1 MDKSIKIE
9 NLIEKQGKERPL
21 ILFAKSDLYDHYK
34 YIYKGLNLFF
44 GENNQIKTTENIS
57 LYDSLDCFI
66 KPKIISKENWLC
78 NHCKSNLC
86 KRNMSLYKL
95 PYYLII
101 QLKKEKDEFIEYKE
115 ILNLKDYI
123 SSEDKDNS
131 IYDLYAV
138 LLKKEAFPGYNYFNY
153 CKNFNNWISFSNNEL
168 KLIEN
173 PNTRIG
179 YLLFYKRRNLD

>member
-1 MDKSIKIE
+1 M
-9 NLIEKQGKERPL
+9 N
-21 ILFAKSDLYDHYK
+21 
-34 YIYKGLNLFF
+34 
-44 GENNQIKTTENIS
+44 
-57 LYDSLDCFI
+57 
-66 KPKIISKENWLC
+66 
-78 NHCKSNLC
+78 
-86 KRNMSLYKL
+86 LYKL
-95 PYYLII
+95 PSYLII

-138 LLKKEAFPGYNYFNY
+138 FLKKEAFPVYNYFNY